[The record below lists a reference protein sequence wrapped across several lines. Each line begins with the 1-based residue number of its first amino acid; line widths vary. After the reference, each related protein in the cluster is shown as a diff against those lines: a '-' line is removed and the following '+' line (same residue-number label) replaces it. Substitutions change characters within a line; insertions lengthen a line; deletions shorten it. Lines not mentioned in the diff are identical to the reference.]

1 MKCGVVSCVLVR
13 CLQECRE
20 QVSSAQSLEWKNLD
34 IPALDLK
41 SQHTMSRKAKKVA
54 FCGNAISFYPGKA
67 AEDMSRVIAALAL
80 QSSAV

>member
-41 SQHTMSRKAKKVA
+41 SQHTMSRCSCLLRD
-54 FCGNAISFYPGKA
+54 FC
-67 AEDMSRVIAALAL
+67 
-80 QSSAV
+80 